1 MKNITE
7 ILKLLGAKKNVFF
20 QAPRIKKGEYV
31 VLTTEGQ
38 KAYDKLMY
46 LLYGLENLGVL
57 KNVNDA
63 IDKLDEIILNSIKE
77 G

>member
-7 ILKLLGAKKNVFF
+7 ILTLLGAKKVFL
-20 QAPRIKKGEYV
+20 QQPKLKKGEYI
-31 VLTTEGQ
+31 VLATEGQ

-57 KNVNDA
+57 KNVNDI
-63 IDKLDEIILNSIKE
+63 IDKLDEIILDE
-77 G
+77 CHGGR